1 MINDTDD
8 ITEVMWGVYF
18 NMTSRAFYLFIY
30 LFIFFVLWQH
40 EQHRNL
46 WDLLVWKTFSLWG
59 VRSHF
64 VSLHRMAA
72 VEDKS
77 SPLCPL
83 VFKSHTHTKK
93 KKNFHWR
100 LLCMCVYVCVCVCES
115 VCPFTLAVPRC
126 TLNHPSRQ
134 LWCTI
139 CANTHTHTHTHT
151 DEVDRTFFNAE
162 PVDSK
167 SLSWYFITLQR
178 LTDIEGGRVE
188 EKEKGGEGGRYGR

>member
-1 MINDTDD
+1 MKASDPGWLMTP
-8 ITEVMWGVYF
+8 TTSPKLCEVCISTWHPE
-18 NMTSRAFYLFIY
+18 LFIY

-83 VFKSHTHTKK
+83 VFKSHTQKK
-93 KKNFHWR
+93 KKTFIGGYCVCV
-100 LLCMCVYVCVCVCES
+100 CMCVYVCVSLCVLLLWRSLGVLLITLPVSCGA
-115 VCPFTLAVPRC
+115 PFVR
-126 TLNHPSRQ
+126 
-134 LWCTI
+134 
-139 CANTHTHTHTHT
+139 THTHTHTH
-151 DEVDRTFFNAE
+151 R
-162 PVDSK
+162 
-167 SLSWYFITLQR
+167 R
-178 LTDIEGGRVE
+178 GR
-188 EKEKGGEGGRYGR
+188 

>member
-1 MINDTDD
+1 MSNESQRSRMINDTDD

-93 KKNFHWR
+93 KKTFIGGYCVCV
-100 LLCMCVYVCVCVCES
+100 CMCVYVCVSLCVLLLWRSLGVLLITLPVSCGA
-115 VCPFTLAVPRC
+115 PFVR
-126 TLNHPSRQ
+126 
-134 LWCTI
+134 
-139 CANTHTHTHTHT
+139 THTHTH
-151 DEVDRTFFNAE
+151 R
-162 PVDSK
+162 
-167 SLSWYFITLQR
+167 R
-178 LTDIEGGRVE
+178 GR
-188 EKEKGGEGGRYGR
+188 